1 MRLTFAH
8 VRARGVLFLVS
19 RLLRVLLRNRF
30 CGLLGLG
37 TGYGGRSTG
46 SFVQLKGGDELS
58 SYLWRSGYGLERC
71 KASRWRASS
80 IYRRRKVVRAGKNL
94 GRRTVSGRAVAP
106 SLLEVSLCTQLDGLL
121 PARSVY
127 SRLAAWGGAGPC
139 RRMRVNGVGAAMACL
154 HELFL
159 DRLLRVQGVDHVGWL
174 WERDR
179 LLLVHVV
186 LLSH

>member
-1 MRLTFAH
+1 MLT
-8 VRARGVLFLVS
+8 
-19 RLLRVLLRNRF
+19 

-37 TGYGGRSTG
+37 TSYGGRSTG

-80 IYRRRKVVRAGKNL
+80 IYRRRKVVPAGKNL

-127 SRLAAWGGAGPC
+127 SRLAAWGGGWSLPSDASKWCWCCHGVLARAVPGQAFACAGSGS
-139 RRMRVNGVGAAMACL
+139 RGLVMGKGQAAAGSRSL
-154 HELFL
+154 AIALEGNDARH
-159 DRLLRVQGVDHVGWL
+159 
-174 WERDR
+174 
-179 LLLVHVV
+179 
-186 LLSH
+186 